1 MADEIDP
8 EIAAL
13 LGGIEEYTPKAGSK
27 IPPKSADGLQAG
39 LRGPSFET
47 LFGDMNVSG
56 EVHQR
61 GEFNIDLTKKA
72 FDPIADFQE
81 SAPNI
86 FYEDPQ
92 YYQKALANEGDE
104 AQRFHETL
112 KKFLSAT
119 DPKDRSLFRQ
129 QVAVTFWNLFSRMVP
144 RLVSA
149 TPIQAKQLFAR
160 FGMALPTML
169 LPEQRE
175 IFSKIIY
182 KKTRKDPVYYLD
194 EWLRYIALGS
204 IPPSGT
210 DEVRTSQSDERT
222 RINNLLQKA
231 LGKRDTAE
239 AVLKARAD
247 ERKSLESMLRERIDL
262 ICEHASMPGFLHVP
276 SPYTETQKKTMTE
289 ISEIFRRLNSAD
301 KELVNSAETFQDASK
316 DVDTIKDKMG
326 SLGEES
332 TKANLQILNQEFET
346 VRQMVKMCVGRQGNH
361 FPLLIKDYYHLSFRE
376 LGARENVIDLM
387 TWLESID
394 AQVYCRP
401 HKNMLNRIE
410 PFVVLLPCYGDTGI
424 CWEPFDRYNRHTSR
438 SRLAI
443 PMYPK
448 NLKMAL
454 VSAVGD
460 MRWQGAKEKASHYWM
475 QEGLTGQY
483 YQWFIGQK
491 LKGDVKEYF
500 IQDYISWVTKESEG
514 IQKLDKEVRSIFW
527 RLIPFQQAI
536 KEKLRDRS
544 LLYQELYQ
552 RDVNKTMSDGY

>member
-13 LGGIEEYTPKAGSK
+13 LGGIDEYTPKATSKTQQKLPDGS
-27 IPPKSADGLQAG
+27 STSS
-39 LRGPSFET
+39 RGPSFET

-56 EVHQR
+56 EMQQK
-61 GEFNIDLTKKA
+61 GEFNIDLSKKA
-72 FDPIADFQE
+72 FESIAEFE
-81 SAPNI
+81 EKVPNK
-86 FYEDPQ
+86 FYDDPQ
-92 YYQKALANEGDE
+92 YYQKVLANEGEE

-129 QVAVTFWNLFSRMVP
+129 QVAVTFWNLFARMVP
-144 RLVSA
+144 RLISA
-149 TPIQAKQLFAR
+149 TPIQPKQLFAR

-169 LPEQRE
+169 PNDQRE
-175 IFSKIIY
+175 LFSKVIY
-182 KKTRKDPVYYLD
+182 KKTRQDPVYYLD
-194 EWLRYIALGS
+194 EWLRFIALGKV
-204 IPPSGT
+204 PPSGT

-222 RINNLLQKA
+222 RFNNLLQKA

-247 ERKSLESMLRERIDL
+247 ERKSLESMLKERIDL

-276 SPYTETQKKTMTE
+276 SPYTESQKKTMTE
-289 ISEIFRRLNSAD
+289 LTEIFRRLNTAD
-301 KELVNSAETFQDASK
+301 KELINAADSFQDASK
-316 DVDTIKDKMG
+316 DVNSIKDKMG
-326 SLGEES
+326 SMGEEDN
-332 TKANLQILNQEFET
+332 KANLQVLNQEFET

-361 FPLLIKDYYHLSFRE
+361 FPLLIKDYFHLNQRE
-376 LGARENVIDLM
+376 IGSRENVIDLM
-387 TWLESID
+387 IWLESID
-394 AQVYCRP
+394 SQVYCRP

-410 PFVVLLPCYGDTGI
+410 PFVVLLPCYGDTGV

-438 SRLAI
+438 SRLAL

-448 NLKMAL
+448 SLKIAL
-454 VSAVGD
+454 LNAVGD
-460 MRWQGAKEKASHYWM
+460 MRWQAAKEKASHYWM

-500 IQDYISWVTKESEG
+500 IQDYISWITKESEG
-514 IQKLDKEVRSIFW
+514 IQKLDKEIRSVFW
-527 RLIPFQQAI
+527 RLIPFQQAV

-552 RDVNKTMSDGY
+552 RDINKTLSDGY